1 MGIEDPYLGLLSE
14 EVETAQQDALQSLA
28 SRGMIQSVSETQ
40 IEFQDDLSTLANIL
54 HQPTPQAP
62 PPTPSSTPVPRS
74 TTPPPSSSLTP
85 VPPTPKPESTPS
97 PPEAPPEEK

>member
-54 HQPTPQAP
+54 HQHLHQPLFLVQQLH
-62 PPTPSSTPVPRS
+62 PR
-74 TTPPPSSSLTP
+74 
-85 VPPTPKPESTPS
+85 VRR
-97 PPEAPPEEK
+97 